1 MVSVGRRPNTK
12 GIGLQHAGIQ
22 LDSHGLIKV
31 DNQGRTTIPNIYAIG
46 DVVPGFSL
54 AHKAEYEGKV
64 AAEAI
69 AGEKATVDYHAMPAV
84 CYTDIPLATTGL
96 TAKEAAQQG
105 LAVKTA
111 QFPFLANGRAISM
124 NATDGFVR
132 LVYTKD
138 EGILVGA
145 QIVGGDAAD
154 MISELTLAIES
165 GNTVDDLALT
175 IHPHPTLT
183 EAVWDAAD
191 IAIGY
196 PTNI

>member
-1 MVSVGRRPNTK
+1 
-12 GIGLQHAGIQ
+12 
-22 LDSHGLIKV
+22 
-31 DNQGRTTIPNIYAIG
+31 
-46 DVVPGFSL
+46 
-54 AHKAEYEGKV
+54 
-64 AAEAI
+64 
-69 AGEKATVDYHAMPAV
+69 
-84 CYTDIPLATTGL
+84 
-96 TAKEAAQQG
+96 
-105 LAVKTA
+105 
-111 QFPFLANGRAISM
+111 M

-145 QIVGGDAAD
+145 QIVDGNAAD